1 MWDRKIGLEDMKP
14 GLWSKWTQGARLLPE
29 RMQVRVL
36 PDPFEAT
43 NMINVRRFLLLNASY
58 EPLSLVTAPKA
69 LALVWRRVAETL
81 EIDSGVRIRS
91 PRFVFA
97 APSVIRL
104 THYIDLRS
112 RRNRVTNRH
121 RIFARDRHRCQY
133 CGLRGTAIDLTLDH
147 ILPKSRGGRTLAE
160 NLVTACQVCNNRKG
174 DRTPEEARMPL
185 IANPAALYY
194 GLERAEWR
202 DAARFRPEWR
212 KYLFL
217 EDAERHMDEIMAA

>member
-1 MWDRKIGLEDMKP
+1 
-14 GLWSKWTQGARLLPE
+14 
-29 RMQVRVL
+29 
-36 PDPFEAT
+36 
-43 NMINVRRFLLLNASY
+43 MINGRRVLLLNASY

-69 LALVWRRVAETL
+69 LALVWRRVAEML

-91 PRFVFA
+91 PRFIFA
-97 APSVIRL
+97 APSVVRL

-112 RRNRVTNRH
+112 RQNRVTNRH

-133 CGLRGTAIDLTLDH
+133 CGRRGTAFDLTLDH
-147 ILPKSRGGRTLAE
+147 VLPKSRGGRTLAE

-185 IANPAALYY
+185 KTNPAALYY
-194 GLERAEWR
+194 GLERAAWR
-202 DAARFRPEWR
+202 DAARSRPEWR

-217 EDAERHMDEIMAA
+217 EDAERRVDEIMTA

>member
-1 MWDRKIGLEDMKP
+1 M
-14 GLWSKWTQGARLLPE
+14 
-29 RMQVRVL
+29 MQVRVL
-36 PDPFEAT
+36 PGPFEAACLI
-43 NMINVRRFLLLNASY
+43 MIYGRKVLLLNASY

-91 PRFVFA
+91 PRFVFD

-104 THYIDLRS
+104 THYIDVRS
-112 RRNRVTNRH
+112 RQNRVTNRH
-121 RIFARDRHRCQY
+121 RVFARDRYRCQY
-133 CGLRGTAIDLTLDH
+133 CGRRGTAFDLTLDH

-160 NLVTACQVCNNRKG
+160 NLATACQGCNSRKG

-185 IANPAALYY
+185 LTNPAALYY
-194 GLERAEWR
+194 GLERAAWR
-202 DAARFRPEWR
+202 EAARSRPEWR

-217 EDAERHMDEIMAA
+217 EEVEIPLAEAVTA

>member
-1 MWDRKIGLEDMKP
+1 
-14 GLWSKWTQGARLLPE
+14 
-29 RMQVRVL
+29 
-36 PDPFEAT
+36 
-43 NMINVRRFLLLNASY
+43 MINGRRVLLLNASY

-81 EIDSGVRIRS
+81 EIDRGVRIRS

-104 THYIDLRS
+104 TQYIDVRS
-112 RRNRVTNRH
+112 RQNRVTNRH
-121 RIFARDRHRCQY
+121 RIFARDRYRCQY
-133 CGLRGTAIDLTLDH
+133 CGRRGTAFDLTLDH

-160 NLVTACQVCNNRKG
+160 NLATACQVCNNRKG

-185 IANPAALYY
+185 LTNPAALYY
-194 GLERAEWR
+194 GLERAAWR
-202 DAARFRPEWR
+202 DAARSRPEWR

-217 EDAERHMDEIMAA
+217 EDAERHVDEVMVA